1 MHLQSNLKYLSRYN
15 TTLKYDLNN
24 VDTGEV
30 ELLKVNNNFV
40 FKLQDEEGKEF
51 YSGSIYDP
59 EYEANVFLD
68 GVNFDNT
75 GYVLLGINS
84 NVTLTKI
91 LERKTDNAWVFVI
104 EKDLRIIKKFL
115 EETNLRP
122 YLENKPERLIFFYG
136 EEEQV
141 KNLLSIYLQSLVGFY
156 FLQTEILRTF
166 PTYRVSPQ
174 YYQNVFEHFSD
185 ILKNHVFNI
194 GNDLND
200 TLLGIKNELK
210 NLKHVLTRP
219 CLKALKDKYK
229 GKPII
234 CVSTGPSLDKQLPLL
249 KQVKGKA
256 VIICAESAMR
266 VLLKNGISPDVVC
279 ILERIENSF
288 KLSVEGVQIPQET
301 VLAGLTVIDPR
312 IFDYWPKYFIP
323 IFKNNLANSRFIND
337 AFDNLGELY
346 CGNSVAHM
354 CYMLA
359 NYIGGDPIII
369 IGQDLA
375 YSDDGTTHSK
385 DSFYNFE
392 NDQGIDDNI
401 RTKIQESLLSEGMHN
416 KTVYLDGYYGG
427 KVRSRLLW
435 QQFLIWYEH
444 HVSSSRART
453 INATEGGVHIKG
465 TERMPFKEAI
475 ENFCTE
481 PITPITHLLE
491 HIDMPKNYAREKLG
505 NLREKY
511 EQLKEVLQQIRD
523 YAEENKE
530 YTYQLLQELRPD
542 SRNMFLLE
550 MKLSRALSHNENVVK
565 MILGNE
571 LISFYLRPLVAYMHV
586 RINPISRINSIE
598 RAREILSTQGW
609 FMENVVY
616 GIDEFRSLYERELEE
631 IWNIV
636 VTERME
642 D

>member
-1 MHLQSNLKYLSRYN
+1 MYLYSNLKYLNEYN
-15 TTLKYDLNN
+15 PKLKYDLSNI
-24 VDTGEV
+24 DADEI

-59 EYEANVFLD
+59 MYEADVFLE

-75 GYVLLGINS
+75 GYVLFGINS

-91 LERKTDNAWVFVI
+91 LEKKTDSAWVFVI
-104 EKDLRIIKKFL
+104 ERDLRIIKKFL

-141 KNLLSIYLQSLVGFY
+141 KDLLSIYLQSLVGFY

-174 YYQNVFEHFSD
+174 YYQNIFEHFSS

-219 CLKALKDKYK
+219 RLKDLKDKYK

-249 KQVKGKA
+249 KKVKGKA
-256 VIICAESAMR
+256 VIVCAESAMR
-266 VLLKNGISPDVVC
+266 VLLKNGITPDIVC

-312 IFDYWPKYFIP
+312 IFDYWPKYFVP

-359 NYIGGDPIII
+359 NYMGGDPIII

-385 DSFYNFE
+385 DSFYNLE
-392 NDQGIDDNI
+392 NDQDIDDNI
-401 RTKIQESLLSEGMHN
+401 RTKIQESLLNEGMHN

-444 HVSSSRART
+444 HVASSKTRT

-475 ENFCTE
+475 EKYCVE
-481 PITPITHLLE
+481 SITPITHLLE
-491 HIDMPKNYAREKLG
+491 HIDIPKRNAREKLQ
-505 NLREKY
+505 NLRKRY
-511 EQLKEVLQQIRD
+511 EELKETLQQIRD

-530 YTYQLLQELRPD
+530 YTFQLLQELKSD
-542 SRNMFLLE
+542 AKETFLLE
-550 MKLSRALSHNENVVK
+550 MKLSRVLSHNENVIK
-565 MILGNE
+565 MILDNE

-586 RINPISRINSIE
+586 RINPISRISSIE
-598 RAREILSTQGW
+598 RAREILSIQGW
-609 FMENVVY
+609 FMENVVH
-616 GIDEFRSLYERELEE
+616 GVDEFTSLYERELEE
-631 IWNIV
+631 VWSKIV
-636 VTERME
+636 
-642 D
+642 DH

>member
-1 MHLQSNLKYLSRYN
+1 MYLYSNLKYLNEYN
-15 TTLKYDLNN
+15 PKLKYDLSNI
-24 VDTGEV
+24 DADEI

-59 EYEANVFLD
+59 MYEADVFLE

-75 GYVLLGINS
+75 GYVLFGINS

-91 LERKTDNAWVFVI
+91 LEKKTDSAWVFVI
-104 EKDLRIIKKFL
+104 ERDLRVIKKFL

-141 KNLLSIYLQSLVGFY
+141 KDLLSIYLQSLVGFY

-174 YYQNVFEHFSD
+174 YYQNIFEHFSS

-219 CLKALKDKYK
+219 RLKDLKDKYK

-249 KQVKGKA
+249 KKVKGKA
-256 VIICAESAMR
+256 VIVCAESAMR
-266 VLLKNGISPDVVC
+266 VLLKNGITPDIVC

-312 IFDYWPKYFIP
+312 IFDYWPKYFVP

-359 NYIGGDPIII
+359 NYMGGDPIII

-385 DSFYNFE
+385 DSFYNLE
-392 NDQGIDDNI
+392 NDQDIDDNI
-401 RTKIQESLLSEGMHN
+401 RTKIQESLLNEGMHN

-444 HVSSSRART
+444 HVASSKTRT

-475 ENFCTE
+475 EKYCVE
-481 PITPITHLLE
+481 SITPITHLLE
-491 HIDMPKNYAREKLG
+491 HIDIPKRNAREKLQ
-505 NLREKY
+505 NLRKRY
-511 EQLKEVLQQIRD
+511 EELKETLQQIRD

-530 YTYQLLQELRPD
+530 YTFQLLQELKSD
-542 SRNMFLLE
+542 AKETFLLE
-550 MKLSRALSHNENVVK
+550 MKLSRVLSHNENVIK
-565 MILGNE
+565 MILDNE

-586 RINPISRINSIE
+586 RINPISRISSIE
-598 RAREILSTQGW
+598 RAREILSIQGW
-609 FMENVVY
+609 FMENVVH
-616 GIDEFRSLYERELEE
+616 GVDEFTSLYERELEE
-631 IWNIV
+631 VWSKIV
-636 VTERME
+636 
-642 D
+642 DH